1 MDQLLHTVN
10 RQWFSQ
16 NIYIVVKCNLYILS
30 GYSETNRFLYYQKW
44 FWNYMVLH
52 ECGSMLWFIRLYTMT
67 EIFAMS
73 KNLVYRDKPI
83 NFKRLLSLNITNTNT
98 HIRTHLYVCTNST
111 ITFLESD
118 HSSIWLRGPF
128 LYHPLVWRKTNT
140 SSICVFVSI
149 FDDMLSCC
157 QNKLWTLFF
166 SRNW

>member
-1 MDQLLHTVN
+1 M
-10 RQWFSQ
+10 
-16 NIYIVVKCNLYILS
+16 IL
-30 GYSETNRFLYYQKW
+30 NDIPKNW

-52 ECGSMLWFIRLYTMT
+52 ECGSMLWFIMLYTMT

-73 KNLVYRDKPI
+73 KILVYRDKPI

-98 HIRTHLYVCTNST
+98 HIRTHQGVSICVHEFNNNISRIRSFFYLIAWS
-111 ITFLESD
+111 IFI
-118 HSSIWLRGPF
+118 SSS
-128 LYHPLVWRKTNT
+128 LVWRKTNT